1 MSGISEEFY
10 SGFSLQFFVDSLLCN
25 KAACRQ
31 KFNRRNKVKKILV
44 FIFSGLA
51 SYGQAFPLNE
61 IYTSLDIKS
70 FDSSLMQKMS
80 EDQRY
85 LPQIDLPKPNISNE
99 SILIESD
106 YWKYEF
112 KFFKETESGIH
123 ICFIDKAKWGSYDTQ
138 TPMIIRKY
146 GDKYVAIKAVTD
158 VCEDFEK

>member
-61 IYTSLDIKS
+61 IYTSFDIKS

>member
-146 GDKYVAIKAVTD
+146 GEKYVAIKAVTD

>member
-1 MSGISEEFY
+1 M
-10 SGFSLQFFVDSLLCN
+10 
-25 KAACRQ
+25 
-31 KFNRRNKVKKILV
+31 KKILV

-146 GDKYVAIKAVTD
+146 GEKYVAIKAVTD

>member
-1 MSGISEEFY
+1 M
-10 SGFSLQFFVDSLLCN
+10 
-25 KAACRQ
+25 
-31 KFNRRNKVKKILV
+31 KKILV

-80 EDQRY
+80 EDQRH

-146 GDKYVAIKAVTD
+146 GEIYVAIKAVTD

>member
-1 MSGISEEFY
+1 MSGIREEFY
-10 SGFSLQFFVDSLLCN
+10 SGFSLQFFVDTLLCN

-31 KFNRRNKVKKILV
+31 KFNKRNKVKKILV

-80 EDQRY
+80 DDQRY

>member
-61 IYTSLDIKS
+61 IYT
-70 FDSSLMQKMS
+70 
-80 EDQRY
+80 
-85 LPQIDLPKPNISNE
+85 
-99 SILIESD
+99 
-106 YWKYEF
+106 
-112 KFFKETESGIH
+112 
-123 ICFIDKAKWGSYDTQ
+123 
-138 TPMIIRKY
+138 
-146 GDKYVAIKAVTD
+146 
-158 VCEDFEK
+158 

>member
-1 MSGISEEFY
+1 MSGISEECY

-146 GDKYVAIKAVTD
+146 GEKYVAIKAVTD

>member
-1 MSGISEEFY
+1 M
-10 SGFSLQFFVDSLLCN
+10 
-25 KAACRQ
+25 
-31 KFNRRNKVKKILV
+31 KKILV

-51 SYGQAFPLNE
+51 SYVQAFPLNE